1 MSIPIITAI
10 DKDVTSPG
18 GSEGTFVSP
27 PAASE
32 DAIAL
37 AVVNAHYHE
46 LRYVAEHGHWFRWD
60 GRRWARTEL
69 GTIIDLIRPYVRAAA
84 LTLDT
89 EAQQRTASRYA
100 VIANVEKLVRSDRRV
115 AALAED
121 FYPGPINEAIG
132 PSASKFR
139 MRRPGR

>member
-1 MSIPIITAI
+1 MRTSNITAI
-10 DKDVTSPG
+10 DKDVTSPRG
-18 GSEGTFVSP
+18 PAETIVSP
-27 PAASE
+27 PGSE

-37 AVVNAHYHE
+37 AVVDQHQHE
-46 LRYVAEHGHWFRWD
+46 LRYVAEHRRWYRRD
-60 GRRWARTEL
+60 GRRWARTAP

-100 VIANVEKLVRSDRRV
+100 VMANVERLVRSDRSV